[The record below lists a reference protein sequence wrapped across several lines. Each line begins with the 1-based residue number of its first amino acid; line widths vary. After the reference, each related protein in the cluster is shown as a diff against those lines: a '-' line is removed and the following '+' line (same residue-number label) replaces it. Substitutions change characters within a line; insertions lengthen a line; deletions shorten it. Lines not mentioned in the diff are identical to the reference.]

1 MEKGQSILWA
11 QRKETPSEINLH
23 GWYSDLIIDISG
35 VDKHKQNNSSVDFK
49 PYHSSYIR
57 MLSATSKQINFVYPI
72 DSRGSRETLGFHE
85 RETKIPFRLFWKR
98 KREKKEA

>member
-57 MLSATSKQINFVYPI
+57 MLSATSKQKNFAYLQIHVG
-72 DSRGSRETLGFHE
+72 RGRHLDFTSE
-85 RETKIPFRLFWKR
+85 RPKYLLDYFGKEK
-98 KREKKEA
+98 EKKEA